1 MHAAMHHGVLPA
13 SSTWEDFAGEM
24 EEGGKKGTLNV
35 GKADVTVETSEDGER
50 GGKHSGYGPP
60 WRD

>member
-1 MHAAMHHGVLPA
+1 
-13 SSTWEDFAGEM
+13 M
-24 EEGGKKGTLNV
+24 EEREGEGKGTLNV

-50 GGKHSGYGPP
+50 GGKDSGYGPP